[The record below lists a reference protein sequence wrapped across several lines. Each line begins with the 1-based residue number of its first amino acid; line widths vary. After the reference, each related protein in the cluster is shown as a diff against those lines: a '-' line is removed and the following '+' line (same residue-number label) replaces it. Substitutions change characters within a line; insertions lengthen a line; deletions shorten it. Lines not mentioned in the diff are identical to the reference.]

1 MTSDDIDRRK
11 KLRVDFKTNIFLKT
25 DLSEIH
31 IEGSSKDLSLKGMFI
46 HTREETAI
54 GAKCRV
60 EVNLTGM
67 TEPLSLHMQ
76 GKIIRKDPNGIAVEF
91 DSMDLDS
98 YTHLKNLVRYNTADP
113 DDVQ

>member
-1 MTSDDIDRRK
+1 MTTDDIDRRK
-11 KLRVDFKTNIFLKT
+11 KLRVDFKTTIFLKT

-31 IEGSSKDLSLKGMFI
+31 IEGNSKDLSLKGMFI

-54 GAKCRV
+54 GTKCRI

-76 GKIIRKDPNGIAVEF
+76 GKIVRKDLNGIAVEF